1 MDSMISTDGV
11 EGLGG
16 AKRAFSM
23 RILGLGGAGG
33 KVARAAAARLAEV
46 PVLAVDTCARD
57 LEGLG
62 TLPTGLIGRQSCRGL
77 GSGGNL
83 AAGALA
89 GAEFVEPFLLF
100 NRDCDLSVIV
110 CGVGGGTGGGAAP
123 PLLKAARESGALTL
137 CLAITPFGFEG
148 EARRQ
153 TAAAALHNL
162 RQGADGVIVMSNQR
176 LVPLIG
182 EDGLALAA
190 LERSNALIVDLL
202 EGLHGALARPG
213 LIALD
218 FAYLYSQLRG
228 RGSEN
233 LFTVAEAGVSEPA
246 EAIARRLA
254 EHPFLEGEQTLHEA
268 AQVFASISGGRDL
281 TLRVIEGLMAEIN
294 ERCRKCHPI
303 MGVSVSPALDGR
315 VRVTLVVARA
325 LPRPAEGDGSL
336 MALPGAGELDTNF
349 LLHPDAIRPPSRY
362 VAPAPALSDEAL
374 ERLRQQQASGDGQT
388 LRKPAKLK
396 QGQLKLT
403 AVPKGRFDKAS
414 PTVVDGEDLDVPTF
428 IRKGVQFN

>member
-1 MDSMISTDGV
+1 MDSMISTPGV
-11 EGLGG
+11 DGLGG

-33 KVARAAAARLAEV
+33 KVARAASARLAEV
-46 PVLAVDTCARD
+46 PALAVDTCARD

-62 TLPTGLIGRQSCRGL
+62 TLPTGLIGRRSCHGL

-89 GAEFVEPFLLF
+89 GAEFAEPFLHF

-110 CGVGGGTGGGAAP
+110 CGLGGGTGGGAAP
-123 PLLKAARESGALTL
+123 HLLKAARESGALTL
-137 CLAITPFGFEG
+137 CLAILPFDFEG
-148 EARRQ
+148 EIRRQ

-162 RQGADGVIVMSNQR
+162 RQGADGVIVMNNQR
-176 LVPLIG
+176 LLPLIG
-182 EDGLALAA
+182 EDGLASAA
-190 LERSNALIVDLL
+190 LEQSNAMIVDLL

-233 LFTVAEAGVSEPA
+233 LFTVAEAEVSEPT
-246 EAIARRLA
+246 EAIARRLVG
-254 EHPFLEGEQTLHEA
+254 HPFLEGEKTLQEA
-268 AQVFASISGGRDL
+268 TQVFASISGGRDL
-281 TLRVIEGLMAEIN
+281 SLRVIEGIMAVIN

-303 MGVSVSPALDGR
+303 MGVSVSSALDGK
-315 VRVTLVVARA
+315 VRVTLVVARV
-325 LPRPAEGDGSL
+325 LPQPAEGDRPL
-336 MALPGAGELDTNF
+336 LALPGAGELDTNF
-349 LLHPDAIRPPSRY
+349 LRNPESIRPPSRY
-362 VAPAPALSDEAL
+362 VAPVPALSDEAL
-374 ERLRQQQASGDGQT
+374 ERLHRQQAAADGQPS
-388 LRKPAKLK
+388 RKQAKLK

-403 AVPKGRFDKAS
+403 AIPKGRFDKAS
-414 PTVVDGEDLDVPTF
+414 PTVVDGEDLDIPTF
-428 IRKGVQFN
+428 IRKGAQFN

>member
-1 MDSMISTDGV
+1 MDSMISAGGV

-23 RILGLGGAGG
+23 RVLGLGGAGG
-33 KVARAAAARLAEV
+33 KVARAASARLAEV

-62 TLPTGLIGRQSCRGL
+62 TLPTGLIGRRSCHGL

-89 GAEFVEPFLLF
+89 GAEFAEPFRHF

-110 CGVGGGTGGGAAP
+110 CGLGGGTGGGAAP
-123 PLLKAARESGALTL
+123 HLLKAARESGALTL
-137 CLAITPFGFEG
+137 CLAILPFDFEG
-148 EARRQ
+148 EIRRQ
-153 TAAAALHNL
+153 AAAAALHNL
-162 RQGADGVIVMSNQR
+162 RQGADGVIVMGNQR
-176 LVPLIG
+176 LLPLIG
-182 EDGLALAA
+182 EDGLASDA
-190 LERSNALIVDLL
+190 LERSNAMIVDLL

-218 FAYLYSQLRG
+218 FAHLYSQLRG

-233 LFTVAEAGVSEPA
+233 LFAVAEAGVSESPDS
-246 EAIARRLA
+246 IARRLA

-268 AQVFASISGGRDL
+268 TQVFASVSGGRDL
-281 TLRVIEGLMAEIN
+281 SLRVIEGVMAGIN

-325 LPRPAEGDGSL
+325 LPQPTEGKGAVV
-336 MALPGAGELDTNF
+336 ALPGAGELDTNF
-349 LLHPDAIRPPSRY
+349 LLNPDAIRPPSRY
-362 VAPAPALSDEAL
+362 VASAPALSDEAL
-374 ERLRQQQASGDGQT
+374 ERLHQQQVSGDGQAF
-388 LRKPAKLK
+388 RRQAKLK

-403 AVPKGRFDKAS
+403 AIPKGRFDKAS
-414 PTVVDGEDLDVPTF
+414 PTVVDGEDLDVPTY
-428 IRKGVQFN
+428 IRKGAQFN